1 MYFYCRK
8 ISSIADCDEKKLWC
22 GEWKRSSG
30 GTAEEEGRKEM
41 RGMISWPKKI
51 TNFSIFDI
59 LKTWKN
65 LYSACHFWLHSTP
78 RYSLTSPPLPKNKSP
93 KYWLFS
99 SSALERRGGVKSD
112 KNTNLS
118 IFENVLNFFL
128 FFGFRKMYFY
138 FRKNLILPIMIMELW
153 RWEWKR
159 SSGTA
164 AERLRRKK
172 EGSRWEVW

>member
-1 MYFYCRK
+1 MKKKQRR
-8 ISSIADCDEKKLWC
+8 DC
-22 GEWKRSSG
+22 G
-30 GTAEEEGRKEM
+30 GRRKE
-41 RGMISWPKKI
+41 RDERYDKL
-51 TNFSIFDI
+51 TQ
-59 LKTWKN
+59 KN
-65 LYSACHFWLHSTP
+65 HKFFHFWHSQNMEKFVFCL
-78 RYSLTSPPLPKNKSP
+78 SLLTSLHPKVLLDFTPLPKNKSP

-118 IFENVLNFFL
+118 IFENVLKFFL